1 MQERRERSEH
11 IRGLP
16 LAQSQRG
23 TPLDLPLDPAPETEG
38 VTVGETT
45 PNTFSQDARKGLTT
59 GAVTQRPIIMAK
71 AIDWEAVE
79 REYRA
84 GQLSVSE
91 IGRQHDVSHT
101 AINKRAKR
109 DGWARDLAAR
119 VRQEVSTRLVSDEVS
134 AANAQEAVDAAAQRG
149 VEVVRSHRRDIGRG
163 RDVLARLIEELD
175 MVTAHRGEIEEEIE
189 AFTDPGE
196 AATEKAMA
204 SAEKRR
210 AAMHRAVSLSSRA
223 GAMMSLSSAM
233 KNVVVLERQAFSLD
247 EDGGDESG
255 VQVIINKPA

>member
-1 MQERRERSEH
+1 
-11 IRGLP
+11 
-16 LAQSQRG
+16 
-23 TPLDLPLDPAPETEG
+23 
-38 VTVGETT
+38 
-45 PNTFSQDARKGLTT
+45 
-59 GAVTQRPIIMAK
+59 MAK

-101 AINKRAKR
+101 AINKRAAKE
-109 DGWARDLAAR
+109 GWARDLTER
-119 VRQEVSTRLVSDEVS
+119 VRQEVSARLVSDEVS
-134 AANAQEAVDAAAQRG
+134 AANAHEAVDLAARRG
-149 VEVVRSHRRDIGRG
+149 VGVVRSHRRDIGRG

-175 MVTAHRGEIEEEIE
+175 MVTAHRDEISEEIE
-189 AFTDPGE
+189 AFTDPGDN
-196 AATEKAMA
+196 ASEKSMA

-210 AAMHRAVSLSSRA
+210 AAMHRAVSLSTRA

-247 EDGGDESG
+247 EDSGDG
-255 VQVIINKPA
+255 DALQIIINKPA